1 MFSLHKYRNAGAKCK
16 RLEAKLRKEPA
27 SLRQNLFL
35 ALPTPTLIIPLSSHS
50 MAVSL
55 KILPLRNWYFVDYYK
70 IKFNLLQFFCKTD
83 GRVGPLHKVY
93 STTALSIS
101 VGLIGGRS
109 MAENYVSRSLNHSF
123 AVWAQRILKLSSWK
137 MAAPLGKKK
146 NPYMGNSG
154 HLVYSVSSCFFFFNI
169 MLLNLDLTN
178 RSNPTGM
185 MDKSLQLF
193 LFWILIQCLS
203 LSFCFVFMLLG
214 FKL

>member
-16 RLEAKLRKEPA
+16 RLEVKLCKEPA

-93 STTALSIS
+93 STTPLSIS

-146 NPYMGNSG
+146 I
-154 HLVYSVSSCFFFFNI
+154 HIWEILVI
-169 MLLNLDLTN
+169 
-178 RSNPTGM
+178 
-185 MDKSLQLF
+185 
-193 LFWILIQCLS
+193 
-203 LSFCFVFMLLG
+203 
-214 FKL
+214 

>member
-1 MFSLHKYRNAGAKCK
+1 
-16 RLEAKLRKEPA
+16 
-27 SLRQNLFL
+27 
-35 ALPTPTLIIPLSSHS
+35 

-101 VGLIGGRS
+101 VGLIGGL
-109 MAENYVSRSLNHSF
+109 ALFEPLFRSLSSANF
-123 AVWAQRILKLSSWK
+123 EIVILENGSTIREE
-137 MAAPLGKKK
+137 K

-154 HLVYSVSSCFFFFNI
+154 HLVYSVSSCFFFNI

>member
-16 RLEAKLRKEPA
+16 RLEVKLCKEPA

-101 VGLIGGRS
+101 VGLIGGL
-109 MAENYVSRSLNHSF
+109 ALFEPLFRSLSSANF
-123 AVWAQRILKLSSWK
+123 EIVILENGSTIREE
-137 MAAPLGKKK
+137 K

-154 HLVYSVSSCFFFFNI
+154 HLVYSVSSCFFF
-169 MLLNLDLTN
+169 
-178 RSNPTGM
+178 
-185 MDKSLQLF
+185 
-193 LFWILIQCLS
+193 
-203 LSFCFVFMLLG
+203 
-214 FKL
+214 

>member
-16 RLEAKLRKEPA
+16 RLEVKLCKEPA

-35 ALPTPTLIIPLSSHS
+35 ALPTPTLIVPLSSHS
-50 MAVSL
+50 MEVVSL

-101 VGLIGGRS
+101 VGIEIWTHWWPIDGWKLCL
-109 MAENYVSRSLNHSF
+109 ALFEPLFRSLSSANF
-123 AVWAQRILKLSSWK
+123 EIVILENGSTIREE
-137 MAAPLGKKK
+137 K

-154 HLVYSVSSCFFFFNI
+154 HLVYSVSSFFF
-169 MLLNLDLTN
+169 
-178 RSNPTGM
+178 
-185 MDKSLQLF
+185 
-193 LFWILIQCLS
+193 
-203 LSFCFVFMLLG
+203 
-214 FKL
+214 